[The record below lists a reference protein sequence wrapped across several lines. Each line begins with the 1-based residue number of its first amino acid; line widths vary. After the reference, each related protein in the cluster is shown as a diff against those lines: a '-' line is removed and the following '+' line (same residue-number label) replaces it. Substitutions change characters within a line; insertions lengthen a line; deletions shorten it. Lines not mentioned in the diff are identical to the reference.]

1 MNSLS
6 ISSQTGSTAK
16 RRIAAGVAPGRGGA
30 AAEKAQAAELDRQAA
45 IAQIYDM
52 YTDPIYKFVYY
63 KVGNREDAE
72 DITSQVFIKAAHSLD
87 VTQNEMSKLAWLYR
101 VARTTITDH
110 WRAIYK
116 GPAVSLEE
124 MEASTPL
131 HLSAEPIFAGER
143 EDIEMGESTGKVTKI
158 MGLLPENYRQV
169 LQLRFLQGCSLR
181 ETAQAMGITEGN
193 AKVMQHR
200 ALQKA
205 VRVGA
210 AVM

>member
-1 MNSLS
+1 MNALS
-6 ISSQTGSTAK
+6 MISQTGSTAK
-16 RRIAAGVAPGRGGA
+16 RPNSSDETLKWAGVAT
-30 AAEKAQAAELDRQAA
+30 EKTRVEGLDRQAA
-45 IAQIYDM
+45 ISLIYDM
-52 YTDPIYKFVYY
+52 YTESIYKFVYY

-87 VTQNEMSKLAWLYR
+87 VTQSEVSKLAWLYR

-110 WRAIYK
+110 WRAVYK

-124 MEASTPL
+124 IEEAAPL
-131 HLSAEPIFAGER
+131 HLRATPIFAGKM
-143 EDIEMGESTGKVTKI
+143 EDIETSGSTGKVTEI
-158 MGLLPENYRQV
+158 MGRLPENYRQI
-169 LQLRFLQGCSLR
+169 LQLRFLEGCSLR

-205 VRVGA
+205 VRVGSA
-210 AVM
+210 LM